1 MMAAYAWASAGP
13 LKTRSHAM
21 PVHKMCSPLM
31 VAIHHREHVP
41 AIRSHCKQQLGRCGM
56 CSKALQLPH
65 LRTLLAVL
73 RLLAALRTLLA
84 HL

>member
-13 LKTRSHAM
+13 LKTCSHAM

-41 AIRSHCKQQLGRCGM
+41 AIRSHCKQQLGRC
-56 CSKALQLPH
+56 SKALQLPH